1 MGRATSVIISLVV
14 CLVVCVCNLVSASEV
29 DSKDSS
35 ATGDT
40 PTYVAPRGPKE
51 PSNGSSFDIDR
62 IDRIEAAVVHPF
74 KSANVGTEVKG
85 LIDRINFE
93 EGDPVSKDSI
103 VLEISPDR
111 YKVLAKKAEQRV
123 KGLELSLKN
132 AEEDFKTKEEL
143 FSLNAGTQQDVIK
156 AKTQV
161 DIEKHRLLEAR
172 EELKLAAMD
181 IDACMVKAPFAGFLA
196 VRYKQP
202 QEVVNQYDN
211 VFAVVDK
218 SKVYAVA
225 NVPESQAS
233 KFVKGAK
240 TFFIH
245 GSGRKYEGEVDK
257 VGVLVDPQSKT
268 LKVHILIDNS
278 SGDLQVGTTG
288 SLELVE

>member
-1 MGRATSVIISLVV
+1 MGKVLLGFVALVV
-14 CLVVCVCNLVSASEV
+14 CLAPYSLFSASEA
-29 DSKDSS
+29 DKNITS
-35 ATGDT
+35 TGENGPVYTAPKSPRTAPDT
-40 PTYVAPRGPKE
+40 PA
-51 PSNGSSFDIDR
+51 FDIDR
-62 IDRIEAAVVHPF
+62 LDRIEAAVVHPYR
-74 KSANVGTEVKG
+74 SANVGTEVKG
-85 LIDRINFE
+85 VIDRINFE
-93 EGDPVSKDSI
+93 EGDPVLKDAV

-111 YKVLAKKAEQRV
+111 YKLMAKKAEERV

-132 AEEDFKTKEEL
+132 AEDDLKIKEEL
-143 FSLNAGTQQDVIK
+143 LSLNAGTQQDVTK
-156 AKTQV
+156 ARTQV

-181 IDACMVKAPFAGFLA
+181 LESCLVRAPFSGFLA

-202 QEVVNQYDN
+202 DEVVNQYDN
-211 VFAVVDK
+211 VFALVDK

-225 NVPESQAS
+225 NVPESQTG

-240 TFFIH
+240 AIFIH
-245 GSGRKYEGEVDK
+245 GTGKKYDGAVDK

-288 SLELVE
+288 SLELTE